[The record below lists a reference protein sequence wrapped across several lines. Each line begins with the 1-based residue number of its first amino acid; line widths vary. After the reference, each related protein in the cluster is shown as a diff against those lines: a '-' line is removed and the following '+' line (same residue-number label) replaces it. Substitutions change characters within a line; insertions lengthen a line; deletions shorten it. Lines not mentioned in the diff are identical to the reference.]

1 MTTASDRCILLAPM
15 SRTIAE
21 LSAHLPPQARDL
33 AGSMLGE
40 IRAERSRLPVL
51 FPGLPRRFGRDPA
64 AGGRLTIGPGTVEL
78 RAFRVCDLA
87 AAWLLLSCQATDAE
101 LWDLYAH
108 GDIEERAMLL
118 RSLHFLPVGPAT
130 VRLLGEVQRTNMVLH
145 FEAALCDGDLF
156 ARTVGQPGFD
166 QAAANKLLLKLAFLD
181 LPLHRVLAAD
191 RCANPDLSRMLQDLA
206 TEREAAGRAVWRDTW
221 RMIGMS
227 PTAGTAARLVGG
239 LEHGDDGVRAA
250 AAEGLLALNRKDLR
264 PFAAERLPREP
275 RAEIRAQLQS
285 LVQRLA
291 T

>member
-1 MTTASDRCILLAPM
+1 MTTACRGCILLAPM
-15 SRTIAE
+15 SKTITE
-21 LSAHLPPQARDL
+21 LSAHLAPELLDL
-33 AGSMLGE
+33 AGSMLAE
-40 IRAERSRLPVL
+40 IRADRSQLPVL
-51 FPGLPRRFGRDPA
+51 FPGLPRRFGRDA
-64 AGGRLTIGPGTVEL
+64 KTGGRVAIGPGTVEL
-78 RAFRVCDLA
+78 RAFRTCDLA
-87 AAWLLLSCQATDAE
+87 AAFLLLSCHATDAE

-118 RSLHFLPVGPAT
+118 RSLHFLPLGPAT

-145 FEAALCDGDLF
+145 FEAALCDSDLL
-156 ARTVGQPGFD
+156 ARTVGQPGLD
-166 QAAANKLLLKLAFLD
+166 QAGANKLLLKLAFLD
-181 LPLHRVLAAD
+181 LPLHRVLAAE
-191 RCANPDLSRMLQDLA
+191 RHANPDLSRMLQDLA

-221 RMIGMS
+221 RLIGMS

-275 RAEIRAQLQS
+275 RAEIRAQLQN